1 MEPAPMTPRPP
12 LDVFQRLQPAEQD
25 LLLEFVLVSGSLKAL
40 ANSYGVS
47 YPTIRARL
55 DRLIE
60 RVEALRGEGGE
71 DLLAN
76 KLADLVE
83 AREQAMKSSDT
94 DIAEPLYAISEHSS
108 DLSSLICDGEIARAG
123 TDHCDAAVVLA

>member
-1 MEPAPMTPRPP
+1 MTPRPP

-40 ANSYGVS
+40 AKSYGVS

-83 AREQAMKSSDT
+83 TGSITPAAARELLALHRSLLEAPESAPPSS
-94 DIAEPLYAISEHSS
+94 S
-108 DLSSLICDGEIARAG
+108 
-123 TDHCDAAVVLA
+123 